1 MLKYTFHSVYINVCI
16 VMFQAQSERKRLL
29 SYEPEQIVRAY
40 EMWKEDGVSI
50 RRAAI
55 LCSVPLI
62 TLHERT
68 TGRINP
74 YKPRCPYNRLLSY
87 AEEAAFVAHVKA
99 VAACGYG
106 YTRRELALLASET
119 AFFLNKRETSFPVHD
134 TWVTKLLK
142 RRP

>member
-1 MLKYTFHSVYINVCI
+1 MRV
-16 VMFQAQSERKRLL
+16 
-29 SYEPEQIVRAY
+29 Y

-55 LCSVPLI
+55 FCGVPLI

-68 TGRINP
+68 TACRNP
-74 YKPRCPYNRLLSY
+74 YKPRCPHNRLLSY

-106 YTRRELALLASET
+106 CTRRELALLASE
-119 AFFLNKRETSFPVHD
+119 KHCS
-134 TWVTKLLK
+134 
-142 RRP
+142 